1 MEIRVRSANVLQF
14 FAFTPIIHLSRY
26 ATRDE
31 HSQVSG
37 HFALGESAVQ
47 ALRQVESDSDQL
59 SLPINPPIQTPH
71 HQAAP
76 NNQPN
81 YQQAHPQSNFDSPN
95 NQDRTQMY
103 PVDLGQDNQPFSQ
116 YPDNRTTNTGTQ
128 ELDGISKLVAYTRNL
143 VSNKDVLDI
152 NKAAAD
158 ITDNR
163 LFEPA
168 ANGDDQLNAAS
179 NGQKMA
185 VELAQQNQEYE
196 QNERFGQQP
205 IVVLDDNERNSV
217 FSSSESSL
225 EVNIRPN
232 DLPFPRTSRV
242 HPQKNINVQILDS
255 NNGQFL
261 KETTSSIAN
270 DANGNYQ
277 PSSEAPSRQ
286 FLRKFKGYKLSKSVG
301 PTATER
307 ENSQVYTTTSSTS
320 QTTTISSFAASSSAD
335 DSTPRPVISN
345 NFLAP
350 IQAGLRLS
358 NGDKHLEDCLDLGQE
373 NGAGAHKYEST
384 NTNHRTLLEVQ
395 KSVNIKNILIDQEQN
410 KPVQQQLVFGARFV
424 PKQRQLQIVEK
435 PVPYPVEVNQYIDR
449 PVEVQTVVE
458 KQVPVPVEIEKQV
471 LIPYTVEKVVHQ
483 PIHYTHYVDRPVQVT
498 KTVQQQVPVPYAV
511 EKVVEKYIDRPYPVE
526 KQVHVPYA
534 VEKIVEKPVEK
545 IVEKI
550 VDRPVPYPVE
560 VEKIVNRPYPVDRI
574 VEKIVDRPVEVEKIV
589 EKHVNVPY
597 PVTKIVEKIVDRPVE
612 VEKIVEKPVHVPYP
626 VEVNKYIDRP
636 YPVEKIVEKHVPFAV
651 EKYIDR
657 PVERIVEKQ
666 VEVPVD
672 RIVEKYVDV
681 PVHIPVEHYVDRPY
695 PVETIVEKIVDRP
708 VAVQVEVPV
717 PVHIPYAVHIPV
729 HVPYA
734 VEKEVQVPVPYAV
747 HYGPPKAHH
756 HVIKTTNVDH
766 GNHFFGHGKQTKS
779 VKHLIVPD
787 LSQIFGQSGQLNDFA
802 KNYQYRPHHT
812 ANDLPSHSTILHPVH
827 SVSTNNHVQPSSTS
841 VVSGGGYSYPK
852 PKPVY
857 GVPSSS
863 SVKHVFLNQGNGAVQ
878 NYAQNFGYQGHIYRD
893 DYLGPPPLISHYST
907 YGGGGSPS
915 VVSTGHKFHRK
926 SLNFGKSLRWE
937 YGFKPPMRPSI
948 EIDEHGN
955 PINQESW

>member
-1 MEIRVRSANVLQF
+1 M
-14 FAFTPIIHLSRY
+14 
-26 ATRDE
+26 
-31 HSQVSG
+31 SG

-59 SLPINPPIQTPH
+59 SLPINPPIQSPH
-71 HQAAP
+71 HQSATNSLP
-76 NNQPN
+76 TNHLQIVGIIPQPSDN
-81 YQQAHPQSNFDSPN
+81 SPN
-95 NQDRTQMY
+95 NQDSTRMY
-103 PVDLGQDNQPFSQ
+103 PVDLGQDDQPFSQ
-116 YPDNRTTNTGTQ
+116 YPDNRTTKTDQ
-128 ELDGISKLVAYTRNL
+128 ELDGITRLVAYTKNL

-168 ANGDDQLNAAS
+168 TNGDDQQNAAS

-185 VELAQQNQEYE
+185 VQLAQQNQAYA
-196 QNERFGQQP
+196 QNEAFGQP
-205 IVVLDDNERNSV
+205 IVVLDENEKNSV

-225 EVNIRPN
+225 EVKIRPN

-261 KETTSSIAN
+261 KETTSSIGN
-270 DANGNYQ
+270 DANRDYQ
-277 PSSEAPSRQ
+277 QSSEAPSRQ
-286 FLRKFKGYKLSKSVG
+286 FLRKFKGYKLSKSAA
-301 PTATER
+301 PSPTER

-320 QTTTISSFAASSSAD
+320 QTTTVSSFAASLSSD
-335 DSTPRPVISN
+335 DSTSRPVISN

-373 NGAGAHKYEST
+373 NGVGAHKHNSA
-384 NTNHRTLLEVQ
+384 NTNQRTLVEVQ

-410 KPVQQQLVFGARFV
+410 QPVPQQLVFGARFV
-424 PKQRQLQIVEK
+424 PKQRQLQITENHE
-435 PVPYPVEVNQYIDR
+435 PYPVEVNKYIDR
-449 PVEVQTVVE
+449 PVQVETVYE
-458 KQVPVPVEIEKQV
+458 KQVPLPVEIEKQV
-471 LIPYTVEKVVHQ
+471 LIPYTVEKIVHQ
-483 PIHYTHYVDRPVQVT
+483 PIHHTHYVDRPVQVT
-498 KTVQQQVPVPYAV
+498 KTVQQQVAVPYPV
-511 EKVVEKYIDRPYPVE
+511 EKIVEKYIDRPYPVE
-526 KQVHVPYA
+526 KQVPVPYP

-560 VEKIVNRPYPVDRI
+560 VEKIVNRPYPVERI

-589 EKHVNVPY
+589 EKQVNVPY
-597 PVTKIVEKIVDRPVE
+597 PVTKFVEKIVDRPVE
-612 VEKIVEKPVHVPYP
+612 VEKIVEKAVHVPYP

-636 YPVEKIVEKHVPFAV
+636 YPVEKIVEKHVPYAV

-657 PVERIVEKQ
+657 PFEVEKIVEKQ
-666 VEVPVD
+666 IQVPVD

-717 PVHIPYAVHIPV
+717 PVHIPYAIHIPV

-747 HYGPPKAHH
+747 HIPYGSPKSHH
-756 HVIKTTNVDH
+756 HTIKTSTAYGDH
-766 GNHFFGHGKQTKS
+766 GNHFFGHGKQTKN

-787 LSQIFGQSGQLNDFA
+787 LSQVFGHPGQSNDIGKA
-802 KNYQYRPHHT
+802 YQYRQHHT
-812 ANDLPSHSTILHPVH
+812 ASDLPSHSTILHPVH
-827 SVSTNNHVQPSSTS
+827 SVSTNNHVRPSSTS
-841 VVSGGGYSYPK
+841 IVSGDGGGGYSYPK

-857 GVPSSS
+857 GVPAS
-863 SVKHVFLNQGNGAVQ
+863 SVSTKHVFLNQGNT
-878 NYAQNFGYQGHIYRD
+878 NYAQNFGYQGHIYKD

-907 YGGGGSPS
+907 YGGPS
-915 VVSTGHKFHRK
+915 VASAGHKFHRK